1 MAFVIFLQNENVYTL
16 LSDKSLQ
23 APHPHLSLA
32 SPLLIHRPP
41 SQLSCAVYVVSSLSD
56 DFKKMVIV

>member
-32 SPLLIHRPP
+32 FPSPVHESEKR
-41 SQLSCAVYVVSSLSD
+41 
-56 DFKKMVIV
+56 K

>member
-23 APHPHLSLA
+23 APHPRLSLA
-32 SPLLIHRPP
+32 SPLLIHRPQP
-41 SQLSCAVYVVSSLSD
+41 SNSPVQSMLYSVFLMTS
-56 DFKKMVIV
+56 KR